1 MRPRDSTKSSQIS
14 LAVRLEVHPG
24 ISIKERRNTDEVMIK
39 MKFLTAFFINLIIR
53 SKGWFEKKA
62 VPEFIQNT
70 IFKRIFI
77 F

>member
-1 MRPRDSTKSSQIS
+1 M
-14 LAVRLEVHPG
+14 EVHPG

-39 MKFLTAFFINLIIR
+39 MIFLTAFFISLIIR

-70 IFKRIFI
+70 ILSGFSYFDETEYNIFTLGKGGI
-77 F
+77 L